1 METAVRQCESGW
13 GNARLGEYGKY
24 KGVGIVAE
32 NLAQSVDGS
41 LNRQSRALF
50 EALHA
55 ATGKFSMFGHQNE
68 TSNVI
73 TPDTDSDVHAVTGA
87 YPAVWGNDSGAAGTG
102 AYGTPLPESPYAR
115 DFNAFA
121 RNSFIRMADSLPRMY
136 TR

>member
-1 METAVRQCESGW
+1 
-13 GNARLGEYGKY
+13 
-24 KGVGIVAE
+24 VAE
-32 NLAQSVDGS
+32 NLAQSVDGN

-55 ATGKFSMFGHQNE
+55 AAGKFSMFGHQNE
-68 TSNVI
+68 TSKVI

-87 YPAVWGNDSGAAGTG
+87 YPAVWGNDSG

>member
-1 METAVRQCESGW
+1 M
-13 GNARLGEYGKY
+13 
-24 KGVGIVAE
+24 AE
-32 NLAQSVDGS
+32 NLAQSVDGN
-41 LNRQSRALF
+41 LNRQSRALL

-55 ATGKFSMFGHQNE
+55 AAGKFSMFGHQNE
-68 TSNVI
+68 TSKVI
-73 TPDTDSDVHAVTGA
+73 TPDTDSD
-87 YPAVWGNDSGAAGTG
+87 AAGTG

>member
-1 METAVRQCESGW
+1 M
-13 GNARLGEYGKY
+13 
-24 KGVGIVAE
+24 AE
-32 NLAQSVDGS
+32 NLAQSVDGN
-41 LNRQSRALF
+41 LNRQSRALL

-55 ATGKFSMFGHQNE
+55 AAGKFSMFGHQNE
-68 TSNVI
+68 TSKVI
-73 TPDTDSDVHAVTGA
+73 TPDTDSDVHAV
-87 YPAVWGNDSGAAGTG
+87 TG

>member
-1 METAVRQCESGW
+1 M
-13 GNARLGEYGKY
+13 
-24 KGVGIVAE
+24 AE
-32 NLAQSVDGS
+32 NLAQSVDGN
-41 LNRQSRALF
+41 LNRQSRALL

-55 ATGKFSMFGHQNE
+55 AAGKFSMFGHQNE

-121 RNSFIRMADSLPRMY
+121 RSSFIRMADSLPRMY

>member
-1 METAVRQCESGW
+1 MA
-13 GNARLGEYGKY
+13 K
-24 KGVGIVAE
+24 
-32 NLAQSVDGS
+32 NLAQSVDGN
-41 LNRQSRALF
+41 LDRQSRALF

-55 ATGKFSMFGHQNE
+55 ATGEFSMFGHQNE
-68 TSNVI
+68 TSKVI
-73 TPDTDSDVHAVTGA
+73 TPDTDSDVHAVTGT

>member
-1 METAVRQCESGW
+1 M
-13 GNARLGEYGKY
+13 
-24 KGVGIVAE
+24 AE
-32 NLAQSVDGS
+32 NLAQSVDGN
-41 LNRQSRALF
+41 LNRQSRALL

-55 ATGKFSMFGHQNE
+55 AAGKFSMFGHQNE
-68 TSNVI
+68 TSKVI
-73 TPDTDSDVHAVTGA
+73 TPDTDSDVHAVT
-87 YPAVWGNDSGAAGTG
+87 GAAGTG

>member
-1 METAVRQCESGW
+1 M
-13 GNARLGEYGKY
+13 
-24 KGVGIVAE
+24 AE
-32 NLAQSVDGS
+32 NLAQSVDGN
-41 LNRQSRALF
+41 LNRQSRALL
-50 EALHA
+50 EALH
-55 ATGKFSMFGHQNE
+55 
-68 TSNVI
+68 
-73 TPDTDSDVHAVTGA
+73 SDVHAVTGA